1 MDSLYSIAYT
11 IGPFL
16 IMILVFYFLLI
27 KPQQKMQKQ
36 RQDMLDHLKVD
47 DKIVTVGGIIGIITE
62 VNEKTVWLEVSEDVE
77 IELKKSG
84 IAALDNDSE
93 TDKTLE

>member
-1 MDSLYSIAYT
+1 MDSLYSIAYS

-36 RQDMLDHLKVD
+36 MEDMLNNLKVD
-47 DKIVTVGGIIGIITE
+47 DKIVTVGVIIGIITE
-62 VNEKTVWLEVSEDVE
+62 VNE
-77 IELKKSG
+77 
-84 IAALDNDSE
+84 
-93 TDKTLE
+93 

>member
-1 MDSLYSIAYT
+1 MESLYSIAYS

-27 KPQQKMQKQ
+27 KPLQKLQKQ
-36 RQDMLDHLKVD
+36 RQNMLDNLNVD

-62 VNEKTVWLEVSEDVE
+62 VNEKSVWLEVSEDVE

-84 IAALDNDSE
+84 IAAVDNDS
-93 TDKTLE
+93 DKTLE